1 MADDLKQKMLGA
13 LTWSTIDRFGQQAV
27 QLVIG
32 MILARLL
39 SPDDYGL
46 LGMVMIF
53 AALSFVLVESGFGQ
67 ALIRKVDASE
77 TDYNTIFY
85 FNIFVSVLLYVLL
98 FFLAPVI
105 AQFFN
110 QPQLTS
116 ISRVIFIAILFNALY
131 LVPFSKLGKMMDFKT
146 LAKINL
152 SSTIGSGSIGVVM
165 AFLGYG
171 VWALVVQQVT
181 YHFFRMICFY
191 LFVKWR
197 PSALFSFS
205 VIRNFWKFSIHLLG
219 TSVLNVIF
227 NYIFVIILG
236 KFYRRSEVGYF
247 TQGNKLNE
255 TFNFTF
261 VSILVGSTY
270 SLFAQIQND
279 DERFRR
285 VFREI
290 ARKTSLVTF
299 PVMLGL
305 IAAASPLI
313 DVVWSAKFLP
323 SVPYF
328 QLLCLASL
336 FVPLYTLNM
345 SALNS
350 RGESKITFRIEIVKK
365 IFILFSL
372 ALTFSYGIIPMLWG
386 YAIASIVA
394 YLISILYLKRSLQ
407 HFVKHQILDFS
418 QSMIIGVLIAIVLY
432 FIGFINIPNILLL
445 SIQIFSAAT
454 IYLLVIRMFY
464 VELYQKGLEFFKD
477 KLSDI
482 VNIVFRKES

>member
-1 MADDLKQKMLGA
+1 MGDDLKQKMLGA
-13 LTWSTIDRFGQQAV
+13 VTWSTIDRFGQQAV

-67 ALIRKVDASE
+67 ALIRKVDATE

-85 FNIFVSVLLYVLL
+85 FNIVVSVFLYILLY
-98 FFLAPVI
+98 FLAPFI
-105 AQFFN
+105 ALFFN
-110 QPQLTS
+110 QPQLVS
-116 ISRVIFIAILFNALY
+116 ISRVIFIAILFNAFY
-131 LVPFSKLGKMMDFKT
+131 LVPFSKLGKIMDFKS

-152 SSTIGSGSIGVVM
+152 SSTIGSGLIGVVM
-165 AFLGYG
+165 AFLGFG
-171 VWALVVQQVT
+171 VWALVAQQVM
-181 YHFFRMICFY
+181 YHFFRMIFFY
-191 LFVKWR
+191 LYVKWR
-197 PSALFSFS
+197 PSALFSFT
-205 VIRNFWKFSIHLLG
+205 VIRSFWKFSIHLLG

-236 KFYRRSEVGYF
+236 KFYRRSEVGYY

-285 VFREI
+285 IFREI
-290 ARKTSLVTF
+290 AQKTSIVTF

-305 IAAASPLI
+305 IAAATPLI

-336 FVPLYTLNM
+336 FAPLYTLNI

-350 RGESKITFRIEIVKK
+350 RGESKITFRIEIFKK
-365 IFILFSL
+365 MLILISL
-372 ALTFSYGIIPMLWG
+372 ALTFSYGIMSMLWG
-386 YAIASIVA
+386 YALASILA
-394 YLISILYLKRSLQ
+394 YLISILYIKNSIQ
-407 HFVKHQILDFS
+407 HFIKHQLLDFS
-418 QSMIIGVLIAIVLY
+418 QSLIIGFVIALVIY
-432 FIGFINIPNILLL
+432 FIGFIKIPNIFLL
-445 SIQIFSAAT
+445 SLQLISAAT
-454 IYLLVIRMFY
+454 IYLFVIRMFY
-464 VELYQKGLEFFKD
+464 VELYRNGLVFLNS
-477 KLSDI
+477 KLAGI
-482 VNIVFRKES
+482 VKIVFRKES

>member
-1 MADDLKQKMLGA
+1 MGDNLKQKMIGA
-13 LTWSTIDRFGQQAV
+13 LAWSTIDRFGQQAV

-67 ALIRKVDASE
+67 ALIRKTDATE

-85 FNIFVSVLLYVLL
+85 FNIGVSILLYILL
-98 FFLAPVI
+98 FFLAPHI
-105 AQFFN
+105 AIFFN
-110 QPQLTS
+110 QPQLVS
-116 ISRVIFIAILFNALY
+116 ISRVIFIAILFNAFY
-131 LVPFSKLGKMMDFKT
+131 LVPFSKLGKAMDFKS

-152 SSTIGSGSIGVVM
+152 LSTVGSGLIGIIM
-165 AFLGYG
+165 AFLDYG
-171 VWALVVQQVT
+171 VWSLVVQQVM
-181 YHFFRMICFY
+181 YHFLRMISFH

-227 NYIFVIILG
+227 NYLFVIILG
-236 KFYRRSEVGYF
+236 KFYHRSEVGYY
-247 TQGNKLNE
+247 TQGNKLSE

-270 SLFAQIQND
+270 SIFSQIQND

-285 VFREI
+285 IFREI
-290 ARKTSLVTF
+290 AQKTAIVTF
-299 PVMLGL
+299 PIMLGL
-305 IAAASPLI
+305 IAAATPLV
-313 DVVWSAKFLP
+313 DVAWSDKFLP

-336 FVPLYTLNM
+336 FSPLYTLNI

-350 RGESKITFRIEIVKK
+350 RGESKVTFRLEIIKKILILISLGITFSFG
-365 IFILFSL
+365 IF
-372 ALTFSYGIIPMLWG
+372 TMLWG
-386 YAIASIVA
+386 YAIASIIS
-394 YLISILYLKRSLQ
+394 YLISIVYLKKSLN
-407 HFVKHQILDFS
+407 HYIKHQIQDFS
-418 QSMIIGVLIAIVLY
+418 QSLGIGLLIAAVLHFINFIPLPNIFLLCIQILSAASIYLIIIRYLYVDLFRKGVLFVKNK
-432 FIGFINIPNILLL
+432 FHE
-445 SIQIFSAAT
+445 
-454 IYLLVIRMFY
+454 VI
-464 VELYQKGLEFFKD
+464 
-477 KLSDI
+477 KLTL
-482 VNIVFRKES
+482 RK

>member
-1 MADDLKQKMLGA
+1 MGDDLKQKMLGA
-13 LTWSTIDRFGQQAV
+13 VTWSTIDRFGQQAV

-67 ALIRKVDASE
+67 ALIRKVDATE

-85 FNIFVSVLLYVLL
+85 FNIVVSVSLYILLY
-98 FFLAPVI
+98 FLAPFI
-105 AQFFN
+105 ALFFN
-110 QPQLTS
+110 QPQLVS
-116 ISRVIFIAILFNALY
+116 ISRVIFIAILFNAFY
-131 LVPFSKLGKMMDFKT
+131 LVPFSKLGKIMDFKS

-152 SSTIGSGSIGVVM
+152 SSTIGSGLIGVVM
-165 AFLGYG
+165 AFLGFG
-171 VWALVVQQVT
+171 VWALVAQQVM
-181 YHFFRMICFY
+181 YHFFRMIFFY
-191 LFVKWR
+191 LYVKWR
-197 PSALFSFS
+197 PSALFSFT
-205 VIRNFWKFSIHLLG
+205 VIRSFWKFSIHLLG

-236 KFYRRSEVGYF
+236 KFYRRSEVGYY

-285 VFREI
+285 IFREI
-290 ARKTSLVTF
+290 AQKTSIVTF

-305 IAAASPLI
+305 IAAATPLI

-336 FVPLYTLNM
+336 FAPLYTLNI

-350 RGESKITFRIEIVKK
+350 RGESKITFRIEIFKK
-365 IFILFSL
+365 MLILISL
-372 ALTFSYGIIPMLWG
+372 ALTFSYGIMSMLWG
-386 YAIASIVA
+386 YALASILA
-394 YLISILYLKRSLQ
+394 YLISILYIKNSIQ
-407 HFVKHQILDFS
+407 HFIKHQLLDFS
-418 QSMIIGVLIAIVLY
+418 QSLIIGFVIALVIY
-432 FIGFINIPNILLL
+432 FIGFIKIPNIFLL
-445 SIQIFSAAT
+445 SLQLISAAT
-454 IYLLVIRMFY
+454 IYLFVIRMFY
-464 VELYQKGLEFFKD
+464 VELYRNGLVFLNS
-477 KLSDI
+477 KLAGI
-482 VNIVFRKES
+482 VKIVFRKES